1 MSHLV
6 YVMKKANNIFMIGWE
21 YPPHNSGGLG
31 VACQGLTEALA
42 EQKQKLYFTLP
53 YSLPQSVRHMR
64 VLDCSHPDW
73 NLPKNKP
80 PFFAYDALGV
90 QNSLLDTG
98 VVEHKFD
105 LNQLHLMPQSDLEKQ
120 VMQYHDQVVQKS
132 HSADFSV
139 IHAHD
144 WMSFPAGMA
153 LKEKTKKPLI
163 AHVHSTEF
171 DRSPHGGSQ
180 YIMKTEYEGMKR
192 ADVIIAVS
200 AYTKHLLVEKY
211 GINPNKIQ
219 VVHNGISPLA
229 NSDSGRHHFA
239 SSRPMVVFMGR
250 LTGQKGPEHFIKIA
264 QVVLQQMPEVLFVIA
279 GHGDLYQEL
288 LFSSADKGLSGK
300 VLFSGFVRDKQRDK
314 LLDRADVF
322 VMPSL
327 SEPFGLVAVE
337 AAQRSTPVIISKSSG
352 VSEVLPHSLQA
363 DFWDVDLMAK
373 QIVELLANQ
382 DYAQNIVAKQHQD
395 LRPVTWKSAAQKVK
409 DIYSRT
415 LGLS

>member
-42 EQKQKLYFTLP
+42 EQNQQLYFTLP
-53 YSLPQSVRHMR
+53 YSLPQNVGHMR

-80 PFFAYDALGV
+80 PFFAYDALSGS
-90 QNSLLDTG
+90 NLLTNAE
-98 VVEHKFD
+98 VSEHKLD
-105 LNQLHLMPQSDLEKQ
+105 LNQLHLLPQSDLEKQ
-120 VMQYHDQVVQKS
+120 VMQYHDQVVQRS
-132 HSADFSV
+132 RSANFSV

-171 DRSPHGGSQ
+171 DRSPHGGSH
-180 YIMKTEYEGMKR
+180 YIMKTEYEGMKM

-229 NSDSGRHHFA
+229 ESDPGRHHFA

-250 LTGQKGPEHFIKIA
+250 LTGQKGPEHFLKIA
-264 QVVLQQMPEVLFVIA
+264 QVVLKQMPEVLFVIA

-363 DFWDVDLMAK
+363 DFWDTELMAR
-373 QIVELLANQ
+373 QIVELLANEKH
-382 DYAQNIVAKQHQD
+382 AQNVVANQHQD
-395 LRPVTWKSAAQKVK
+395 LKPVTWKSAAQKVK
-409 DIYSRT
+409 DIYART

>member
-1 MSHLV
+1 
-6 YVMKKANNIFMIGWE
+6 MIGWE

-42 EQKQKLYFTLP
+42 EQNQQLYFTLP
-53 YSLPQSVRHMR
+53 YGLPQAVGHMK

-80 PFFAYDALGV
+80 PFFAYDALK
-90 QNSLLDTG
+90 SIALEETIDLS
-98 VVEHKFD
+98 EHQLD
-105 LNQLHLMPQSDLEKQ
+105 LNHLRLLPQSDLERQ

-144 WMSFPAGMA
+144 WMSFPAAVA
-153 LKEKTKKPLI
+153 LKEKTHRPLI

-180 YIMKTEYEGMKR
+180 YIMRTEYEGMKK

-211 GINPNKIQ
+211 GINPAKIQ
-219 VVHNGISPLA
+219 VVHNGISPLV
-229 NSDSGRHHFA
+229 NSDPGRHHFA

-250 LTGQKGPEHFIKIA
+250 LTGQKGPEHFLKIA
-264 QVVLQQMPEVLFVIA
+264 QTVLKQLPEVLFVIA

-288 LFSSADKGLSGK
+288 LFSSAGRGLSGK

-352 VSEVLPHSLQA
+352 VSEVMPHSLQA
-363 DFWDVDLMAK
+363 DFWDTDLMAK
-373 QIVELLANQ
+373 QIVELLTNN
-382 DYAQNIVAKQHQD
+382 DHSQNVVAKQHQD
-395 LRPVTWKSAAQKVK
+395 LKPVTWKSAAQKVK
-409 DIYSRT
+409 DIYAKT

>member
-6 YVMKKANNIFMIGWE
+6 CVMKKSNSIFMIGWE

-42 EQKQKLYFTLP
+42 EQSQQLYFTLP
-53 YSLPQSVRHMR
+53 YSLPQSVGHMK

-73 NLPKNKP
+73 QLPKNQP
-80 PFFAYDALGV
+80 PFFAYDAVDHLQASIDGV
-90 QNSLLDTG
+90 TERKLDL
-98 VVEHKFD
+98 H
-105 LNQLHLMPQSDLEKQ
+105 QLHLLPQSDLEKQ

-132 HSADFSV
+132 KSADFSV

-163 AHVHSTEF
+163 THVHSTEF
-171 DRSPHGGSQ
+171 DRSPHGGSY
-180 YIMKTEYEGMKR
+180 YIQKTEYEGMR
-192 ADVIIAVS
+192 MADVIIAVS
-200 AYTKHLLVEKY
+200 AYTKHLLVAKY
-211 GINPNKIQ
+211 GIDPKKIQ
-219 VVHNGISPLA
+219 VVHNGISPLV

-239 SSRPMVVFMGR
+239 ASRPVVAFMGR
-250 LTGQKGPEHFIKIA
+250 LTGQKGPEHFLKIA
-264 QVVLQQMPEVLFVIA
+264 RVVLKQMPEALFVIA

-288 LFSSADKGLSGK
+288 LFSSADMGLSGK

-337 AAQRSTPVIISKSSG
+337 AAQRSTPVIISKNSG

-363 DFWDVDLMAK
+363 DFWDINLMAK
-373 QIVELLANQ
+373 QIVDLLSNHEH
-382 DYAQNIVAKQHQD
+382 AQEVVTKQHQD
-395 LRPVTWKSAAQKVK
+395 LEPVTWKSAAQKVK
-409 DIYSRT
+409 EIYSRA